1 MTFAGGVTGV
11 TGVVGMSGVEGPSE
25 PPQAER
31 VWANERARK
40 REKREKMERW
50 VIGKGVAKL
59 LQSSSV
65 QNERKGK
72 PDGSGD
78 GADEAAGGRHKA
90 GHYTVT
96 GGELLHFEPSP
107 GWGRVLCALSAQRG
121 WGYLMKHASMT
132 LRSLPSEGLMVCL
145 PLMSMQLEP
154 PPSRLSASVQPAA
167 LSSWPTC
174 AVVMPAMPS
183 VI

>member
-1 MTFAGGVTGV
+1 M
-11 TGVVGMSGVEGPSE
+11 VGMSGVEGPSE

-78 GADEAAGGRHKA
+78 GADDGAGGEAAGGRGGGRRGTGGDGAGEAVGGRHKA
-90 GHYTVT
+90 GHYTEVSFCILSPPL
-96 GGELLHFEPSP
+96 GGGGSFA
-107 GWGRVLCALSAQRG
+107 R
-121 WGYLMKHASMT
+121 
-132 LRSLPSEGLMVCL
+132 
-145 PLMSMQLEP
+145 
-154 PPSRLSASVQPAA
+154 
-167 LSSWPTC
+167 
-174 AVVMPAMPS
+174 
-183 VI
+183 

>member
-1 MTFAGGVTGV
+1 MEREAAGG
-11 TGVVGMSGVEGPSE
+11 EA
-25 PPQAER
+25 AER
-31 VWANERARK
+31 ADDGAGGIGQRAAGQLVGGR
-40 REKREKMERW
+40 RSGRHRAAGGE
-50 VIGKGVAKL
+50 AA
-59 LQSSSV
+59 
-65 QNERKGK
+65 ERKAAATGGEATERK
-72 PDGSGD
+72 AAERKAAGGEAA
-78 GADEAAGGRHKA
+78 GGRGGEAAGGRHKA
-90 GHYTVT
+90 GHYTKT

-121 WGYLMKHASMT
+121 WGYLMKQASMT

-145 PLMSMQLEP
+145 PLTSMQLEP